1 MIKSEAAIYQ
11 VLKELL
17 RVAGANPQTC
27 ADLFDDL
34 RVKALAPNA
43 NRVSDYLGH
52 MWRRG
57 RVQRWYASKDTAPR
71 SRYAYTWL
79 EQIAKAPEPVEHLTV
94 VPKLKPVPKK
104 PHVTVAKDDD
114 DDDDDDDDGNI
125 TLDFKEFTIT
135 VKMIAAPSETR

>member
-11 VLKELL
+11 ILEELL
-17 RVAGANPQTC
+17 RAAGSNPQTC
-27 ADLFDDL
+27 ADLFDDP
-34 RVKALAPNA
+34 RVKELAPNT

-57 RVQRWYASKDTAPR
+57 LVQRWYASKDTAQR

-79 EQIAKAPEPVEHLTV
+79 EQAPAAPEPVERLTV
-94 VPKLKPVPKK
+94 VPKLKPVPEK
-104 PHVTVAKDDD
+104 PNITVTEDEGSV
-114 DDDDDDDDGNI
+114 

-135 VKMIAAPSETR
+135 VKRK